1 MFAKI
6 RILIESTPRSKA
18 MPDGT
23 AHFAMS
29 AHKKRSITCPE
40 QPHRSR
46 PYSIASCAMPP
57 D

>member
-29 AHKKRSITCPE
+29 AHNRFIAYERSKFT
-40 QPHRSR
+40 HHNVGSFLRK
-46 PYSIASCAMPP
+46 
-57 D
+57 